1 MSIALAIHR
10 FCFFKLSITGFLRL
24 PIAIA
29 YSFNRISLILFLTKY
44 LSGSSQAVTPT
55 PTGIPQYVE
64 RYFSL
69 KGTPFE
75 ERL

>member
-1 MSIALAIHR
+1 M
-10 FCFFKLSITGFLRL
+10 G
-24 PIAIA
+24 
-29 YSFNRISLILFLTKY
+29 
-44 LSGSSQAVTPT
+44 SQAVTPT